1 MHKTCPRTSVLRYK
15 SLIIASDQLHQVLT
29 LVPLNPRHN
38 HLVVHP
44 LALAR
49 LADSASEVPPLLLVL
64 ALLHRLQ
71 RALLL
76 HLVVA
81 VQICLVVLPVSELP
95 LPVSDPR
102 LSLPDL
108 AAPHRQLLD
117 LAVLHHLEHRLHREL
132 PLPVSDPR
140 RSLPDLAAPH
150 RRHLV
155 DSLSAAAPLNL
166 LRAAR
171 SALAR
176 PRLNQPRARRSV
188 SAVDLKLIIARP
200 LFLKTTKNCNSII
213 FLRCRS
219 TRICRPMRS
228 G

>member
-44 LALAR
+44 PALAR

-108 AAPHRQLLD
+108 AAPHR
-117 LAVLHHLEHRLHREL
+117 
-132 PLPVSDPR
+132 
-140 RSLPDLAAPH
+140 
-150 RRHLV
+150 RHLV

-188 SAVDLKLIIARP
+188 SAVDLKLIIARL